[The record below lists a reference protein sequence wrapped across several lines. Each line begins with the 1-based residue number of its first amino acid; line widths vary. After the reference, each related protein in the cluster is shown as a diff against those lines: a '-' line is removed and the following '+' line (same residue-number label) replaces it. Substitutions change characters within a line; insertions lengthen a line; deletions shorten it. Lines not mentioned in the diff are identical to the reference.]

1 MAYGLSRYGSKIKQH
16 KIHFVVFCSPHN
28 PCGRVWTKE
37 ELTKAMEVYK
47 QNNCI
52 VVSDESG
59 LILFWMIINI
69 FHYNQSMTMRK
80 KRTIAL
86 YAVSKTFNLAG
97 LIGSYHVIYDSYIK
111 DRVRAQSSKSHYNSM
126 NVLSMHALI
135 GAYSI
140 QEKNGKMN

>member
-47 QNNCI
+47 QNDCI
-52 VVSDESG
+52 VVSDEIWSDI
-59 LILFWMIINI
+59 ILDDHKHIPLQSINDDAK
-69 FHYNQSMTMRK
+69 N
-80 KRTIAL
+80 RTIAL

-126 NVLSMHALI
+126 NVLSMHVL
-135 GAYSI
+135 
-140 QEKNGKMN
+140 